1 MKGTVILSHG
11 LESGPQATKVTALAR
26 VAAEQGWAS
35 IRPDYLDLDAT
46 HDPLQ
51 ISRRIGRALEQTPRE
66 GRVVFGGSSMGAYT
80 SGLASLARAC
90 DGLFLIALPV
100 AIEGYPKVFDA
111 ARVPTVLVH
120 GWRDELCPVDDAIKF
135 ARARGD
141 TLHLV
146 DDTHRLVDHVE
157 YCAEAF
163 RQLLIAID

>member
-26 VAAEQGWAS
+26 VAREQGWGS

-46 HDPLQ
+46 RDPLQ
-51 ISRRIGRALEQTPRE
+51 ISLRIGRALEQTPCD

-80 SGLASLARAC
+80 SGLASLTRAC

-100 AIEGYPKVFDA
+100 AIEGYPQVFDA

-120 GWRDELCPVDDAIKF
+120 GWRDELCPVDDAIAF

-146 DDTHRLVDHVE
+146 DDTHPLADHVE

-163 RQLLIAID
+163 RQLLIGID

>member
-1 MKGTVILSHG
+1 MQPTILCKS
-11 LESGPQATKVTALAR
+11 ADALVARWSRLRVR
-26 VAAEQGWAS
+26 VALYLADPVWA
-35 IRPDYLDLDAT
+35 
-46 HDPLQ
+46 
-51 ISRRIGRALEQTPRE
+51 
-66 GRVVFGGSSMGAYT
+66 
-80 SGLASLARAC
+80 GLASLTRAC

-141 TLHLV
+141 ILHLV
-146 DDTHRLVDHVE
+146 DDSHRLVDHVE